1 MEVSVCFSSNTF
13 MHFWW
18 TELQFY
24 TIMYKYWYITKWSRS
39 QWSSSHSDDKSQD
52 SFEVRRQLLLLQ
64 FLLDGGQDVGG
75 QDLHEGLAGQLPHE
89 GVLHSYVGTVRYL
102 ELSRLWHVLSASW
115 DSCHSCRVCLRPMC
129 CAVLHRFHNRF
140 LQSWRRPLLG
150 PSSGWKRLL
159 ALSL

>member
-18 TELQFY
+18 TDLQFY

-39 QWSSSHSDDKSQD
+39 QWSSSHSDDQSQD

-89 GVLHSYVGTVRYL
+89 GVLHSYVDTVRYL
-102 ELSRLWHVLSASW
+102 ELSRLWHELSGSW
-115 DSCHSCRVCLRPMC
+115 DSCHSCRVCVS
-129 CAVLHRFHNRF
+129 AVKRSIGFTIDFHNHGE
-140 LQSWRRPLLG
+140 G
-150 PSSGWKRLL
+150 PY
-159 ALSL
+159 